1 MFMPHAGTLEDATI
15 RALSRLWSDKRDEQE
30 KLAVVNAMYVPFRA
44 TALFACAFPLLA
56 TRLYSSPILL
66 TSLLSKP
73 SRHSWLTRALPAPH
87 ARPFLL
93 TPCTLSPFLDLALTP
108 HTLLHFLTIASS
120 TLPFDGST
128 NKQRPIFCSPLSNV
142 GGWLARRDG

>member
-30 KLAVVNAMYVPFRA
+30 ILAVVNAMYVPFRA

-66 TSLLSKP
+66 TSLLS
-73 SRHSWLTRALPAPH
+73 
-87 ARPFLL
+87 
-93 TPCTLSPFLDLALTP
+93 
-108 HTLLHFLTIASS
+108 
-120 TLPFDGST
+120 
-128 NKQRPIFCSPLSNV
+128 
-142 GGWLARRDG
+142 